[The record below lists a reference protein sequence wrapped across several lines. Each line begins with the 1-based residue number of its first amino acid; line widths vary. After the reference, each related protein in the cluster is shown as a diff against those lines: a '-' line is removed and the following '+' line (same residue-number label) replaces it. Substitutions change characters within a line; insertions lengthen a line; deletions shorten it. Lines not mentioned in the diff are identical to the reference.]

1 MNDKKKLKK
10 KTTYLNN
17 KREIVKKSEASIA
30 IVKYFDAA
38 GKFVKERT
46 DILK

>member
-1 MNDKKKLKK
+1 MNNKTALKK
-10 KTTYLNN
+10 KTTYLDD
-17 KREIVKKSEASIA
+17 KYKAVKKSEATIA
-30 IVKYFDAA
+30 IVKYFDKD